1 MRDKCK
7 RSKNVPDLRRSK
19 KNNGKKGEKKSY
31 QLKDKNKIKN
41 VNKMSNGG
49 KKLH

>member
-7 RSKNVPDLRRSK
+7 RSKSVQDRRSNK
-19 KNNGKKGEKKSY
+19 KNNDKKGERKSY
-31 QLKDKNKIKN
+31 LLRDKIKNKN
-41 VNKMSNGG
+41 VNKMSSGG